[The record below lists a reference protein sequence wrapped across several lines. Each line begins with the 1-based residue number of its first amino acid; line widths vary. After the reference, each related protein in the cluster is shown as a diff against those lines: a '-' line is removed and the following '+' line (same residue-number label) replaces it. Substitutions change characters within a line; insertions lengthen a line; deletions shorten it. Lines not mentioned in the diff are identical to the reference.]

1 MLQTLK
7 VHFGNIARKF
17 HDTFYSLVFHARRK
31 KGGQKKKQ
39 HSKLKVEELTCD
51 RHGTCVR
58 PQRRSPEEVKC

>member
-31 KGGQKKKQ
+31 IGGEKKAAFKIK
-39 HSKLKVEELTCD
+39 S
-51 RHGTCVR
+51 RGTDM
-58 PQRRSPEEVKC
+58 RSTWNMRQAAATFT